1 MPRRPVGS
9 RLPRQVMT
17 MMLQPPL
24 EGPEDDG
31 SCRGVL
37 CKSKCRETFAD
48 DGMSQPWA
56 SFPPAGIEL
65 EAFLRVESCEP
76 IGR

>member
-1 MPRRPVGS
+1 
-9 RLPRQVMT
+9 
-17 MMLQPPL
+17 MMV
-24 EGPEDDG
+24 DDG